1 VYFGIICCLLPP
13 DSSRSRF
20 CCSFES
26 AHHAAGFAVKSS
38 SDYRTRVTFDTQF
51 KCISD
56 SAYCSWMTRE
66 AERAIEGAPLMLQPY
81 TQPSNHKNFQLKHKP
96 QTSKPSAADTM
107 EEWTEKYVL
116 SHQRLR
122 AAAAAA
128 AAAAGPREDGVKV
141 LVDKLMDQGW
151 CVAHVFQ
158 TSHVT
163 RHTSQVPLRF
173 NRVAL
178 YQQHHV

>member
-1 VYFGIICCLLPP
+1 
-13 DSSRSRF
+13 
-20 CCSFES
+20 
-26 AHHAAGFAVKSS
+26 
-38 SDYRTRVTFDTQF
+38 
-51 KCISD
+51 
-56 SAYCSWMTRE
+56 
-66 AERAIEGAPLMLQPY
+66 
-81 TQPSNHKNFQLKHKP
+81 
-96 QTSKPSAADTM
+96 M
-107 EEWTEKYVL
+107 EEWTGKYVL

-122 AAAAAA
+122 AAAAV

-163 RHTSQVPLRF
+163 RHTPQVPLHF